1 MSYTNYV
8 GTQEEAAEAYDIAA
22 IKFRGLSAV
31 TNFDMSRYNVKA
43 ILESPS
49 LPIGSSAK
57 RLKDANNPV
66 PSMMISNNVSESANN
81 VSGWQNAAF
90 QHHQGMDLS
99 LLQQQQER
107 YVGYNYSGGNLS
119 SESTR
124 VSFKQEEEQQQH
136 FLSNSIDHHSSTSD
150 DSVTVCGNV
159 VGYGGYQGFA
169 IPVGTS
175 VNCDAFTATEIA
187 YSSRNHYYLAQQ
199 HQQQQIQQSTEGNFP
214 VAISN
219 NVGSNMYFH
228 GEGGGE
234 GASTFT
240 VWNGT

>member
-1 MSYTNYV
+1 M
-8 GTQEEAAEAYDIAA
+8 
-22 IKFRGLSAV
+22 
-31 TNFDMSRYNVKA
+31 TNFDMNRYNVKA
-43 ILESPS
+43 ILDSPS
-49 LPIGSSAK
+49 LPIGSAAK
-57 RLKDANNPV
+57 RLKDVSHPV
-66 PSMMISNNVSESANN
+66 PSLMISSNVSESENN
-81 VSGWQNAAF
+81 SSGWQNAAF

-107 YVGYNYSGGNLS
+107 YGGYNYNGGNLS
-119 SESTR
+119 SENSR
-124 VSFKQEEEQQQH
+124 VCFKQEEDQQQH
-136 FLSNSIDHHSSTSD
+136 FLSNSPSLMTTIDHHSSVSD

-169 IPVGTS
+169 VPVGTS
-175 VNCDAFTATEIA
+175 VNCDALAAAEIA
-187 YSSRNHYYLAQQ
+187 YNARNHYYFAQ
-199 HQQQQIQQSTEGNFP
+199 QQQQIQQQSPEGDFQ

-240 VWNGT
+240 VWNDT